1 MPITLPALSRRK
13 FLGTTAGASL
23 ALLARR
29 SYAAG
34 ETDPHRFF
42 LLSDT
47 HIAADPKTNKGPVN
61 MHDNLK
67 QVCGELLE
75 AAGGAGAGNKAA
87 AILLNGDCAYST
99 GEVGDYATFT
109 ALLKPLRESGMPIHL
124 TLGNHD
130 RRDRFWDAIKSEKDS
145 GNEPGKVVEER
156 YVSVV
161 EAPRANWFILDSL
174 DKTNVTPGVVGQK
187 QVDWLSA
194 ELDKRKDKPA
204 LVMVHHNPVFK
215 NPNADAEK
223 PAAKNSGITDT
234 EILWAAIGPRA
245 HVKALIFGHTH
256 NWSLT
261 KREGI
266 HLINL
271 PTVAYPFTPGKAN
284 GWVDCKLAEKRM
296 ELTLTCIDKTHKQNG
311 EKQTVEWR

>member
-13 FLGTTAGASL
+13 FLGTTAAASL
-23 ALLARR
+23 AVLLSRKAR
-29 SYAAG
+29 AAG

-42 LLSDT
+42 LISDT

-61 MHDNLK
+61 MYNNLK

-75 AAGGAGAGNKAA
+75 ADGKAA
-87 AILLNGDCAYST
+87 AVIHDGDCAFTT
-99 GEVGDYATFT
+99 GEVADYATFT
-109 ALLKPLRESGMPIHL
+109 ALLKPLREAGMPIHM

-130 RRDRFWDAIKSEKDS
+130 QRERFWDAIKAEKDA
-145 GNEPGKVVEER
+145 GAEPGKVVENR
-156 YVSVV
+156 YVTVI

-174 DKTNVTPGVVGQK
+174 DKTNSTPGVVGQK
-187 QVDWLSA
+187 QVDWLGK

-215 NPNADAEK
+215 NPNTDAEK
-223 PAAKNSGITDT
+223 AAAKIGGITDT
-234 EILWAAIGPRA
+234 EILWAALSPRA
-245 HVKALIFGHTH
+245 HVKTLFFGHTH

-261 KREGI
+261 KREGV

-271 PTVAYPFTPGKAN
+271 PTVAYPFTPGKAT
-284 GWVDCKLAEKRM
+284 GWVDCKLAEKGM
-296 ELTLTCIDKTHKQNG
+296 ELTLHCIDKTHRQNG
-311 EKQTVEWR
+311 EKQNVEWR